1 MKLYDNGAY
10 RDDFMELVYCL
21 LHGDGDN
28 YRANQII
35 DAFDSAPEVEAEP
48 LPPNDPLTLDELRKM
63 GGEPVWCL
71 EMRCWGIIKLETI
84 GKWAG
89 MPFLSGALHD
99 RGVAVDFEYDVV
111 KRGLTLYRRKLEEGT
126 T

>member
-1 MKLYDNGAY
+1 MKLYDNDEY
-10 RDDFMELVYCL
+10 RDDFMELVYSL

-28 YRANQII
+28 YRTNQII

-48 LPPNDPLTLDELRKM
+48 LPPNDPLTLDELREM

-89 MPFLSGALHD
+89 MPFLIGTLHD

-111 KRGLTLYRRKLEEGT
+111 KRELTLYRRKPEED
-126 T
+126 

>member
-1 MKLYDNGAY
+1 MKLYDNDEY
-10 RDDFMELVYCL
+10 RDDFMELVYSL

-48 LPPNDPLTLDELRKM
+48 LPPNDPLTLDELREM

-89 MPFLSGALHD
+89 MPFLIGTLHD

-111 KRGLTLYRRKLEEGT
+111 KRELTLYRRKPEED
-126 T
+126 